1 MTRVDS
7 RAARTTPTG
16 RRDGLVVL
24 LAVLLVA
31 ANMRAAL
38 GGIGPVLDR
47 VQAGTGM
54 SATLA
59 GLVTTLPVLSF
70 AAVGGAG
77 PWLARRWGVE
87 RAIAVSTLLLG
98 VAQFGRVLDGAWVF
112 LVGTAAACAGIAVI
126 NVLLPVVMKQR
137 FPHRIGSA
145 TGLYTSSLNLFSAL
159 AAATTAPVADAIDW
173 RWSLGCWGVLAILA
187 VAIWEP
193 VVRRHPGPATG
204 ARVVDATA
212 GADAPDAA
220 VAVGGPVEVPR
231 SLWRHPIAWGVAV
244 FFGMQSLLAYT
255 TMGWLP
261 AIYRD
266 AGLDSTTAGLLLAL
280 AIVIG
285 VPVAYVVPTLAGR
298 RLDQRA
304 WAVGLTASS
313 AAGVVGLILLPAQ
326 LAVLWAVLI
335 GVGQGSFPLALALFG
350 FRTRDH
356 HRTAALSAFGQSV
369 GYLLAAVGPFGV
381 GVLHD
386 VTGGWTAPLLLGLAA
401 MVVQA
406 AAGLVAG
413 RPVRL

>member
-7 RAARTTPTG
+7 RAAQTAGTG
-16 RRDGLVVL
+16 RRDGLVLL

-59 GLVTTLPVLSF
+59 GLVTALPVLSF
-70 AAVGGAG
+70 AAIGGTG

-87 RAIAVSTLLLG
+87 RAIGVSTLLLG

-112 LVGTAAACAGIAVI
+112 LVGTAAACAGIAVV

-145 TGLYTSSLNLFSAL
+145 TGLYTASLNLFSAL
-159 AAATTAPVADAIDW
+159 AAAPTAPVADAVDW
-173 RWSLGCWGVLAILA
+173 RWSLGCWGILAIVA
-187 VAIWEP
+187 VAVWEP
-193 VVRRHPGPATG
+193 VVRRHPAPVTPRGVQVAPEPE
-204 ARVVDATA
+204 
-212 GADAPDAA
+212 APDVRAA
-220 VAVGGPVEVPR
+220 AGPTEAPR
-231 SLWRHPIAWGVAV
+231 ALWRHPIAWGVAV

-369 GYLLAAVGPFGV
+369 GYLLAAIGPFGV

-386 VTGGWTAPLLLGLAA
+386 VTGGWTAPLLLGLGA

-406 AAGLVAG
+406 SAGLVAG